1 MKAIK
6 PKQKQDCQ
14 HATKLTGECVKCG
27 NYPYLMQTQTK
38 QINEKRAKEIEN
50 EVYRLLVSLK
60 GDICDDYRA
69 SDDPEDSTPGMQVT
83 VSTADMQSWNYQTG
97 DNSYSG
103 GCYGDPH
110 WSVIYLYRR
119 SNCKALATE
128 AVTELADS
136 CAEYDDI
143 NAANV
148 NVGGY

>member
-1 MKAIK
+1 MQASIVESPLMNETDKA
-6 PKQKQDCQ
+6 
-14 HATKLTGECVKCG
+14 
-27 NYPYLMQTQTK
+27 
-38 QINEKRAKEIEN
+38 EKVMISEITS
-50 EVYRLLVSLK
+50 LLKSLK

-69 SDDPEDSTPGMQVT
+69 SDDPDDSTPGMQVT
-83 VSTADMQSWNYQTG
+83 VSTSDMQSWNYQTG

-128 AVTELADS
+128 AVNELADS
-136 CAEYDDI
+136 CAETDDI